1 MEPSLPVQ
9 ILQDGENVRGDPIR
23 GLAADPV
30 GCVVE
35 RRRPRQTAGAQMSVD
50 GDELFAEH
58 HIGEGD
64 VGGGVFL
71 SQFLERSVADERD
84 CQVLV
89 NPSRP
94 QDVCRGVRDER
105 DVLPDFLPGGGVAV
119 GKCGAFLDE
128 SVDRPASG
136 DVGGAEGV

>member
-1 MEPSLPVQ
+1 M
-9 ILQDGENVRGDPIR
+9 
-23 GLAADPV
+23 
-30 GCVVE
+30 VE

-58 HIGEGD
+58 HIDEVD

-94 QDVCRGVRDER
+94 QDVC
-105 DVLPDFLPGGGVAV
+105 
-119 GKCGAFLDE
+119 
-128 SVDRPASG
+128 
-136 DVGGAEGV
+136 